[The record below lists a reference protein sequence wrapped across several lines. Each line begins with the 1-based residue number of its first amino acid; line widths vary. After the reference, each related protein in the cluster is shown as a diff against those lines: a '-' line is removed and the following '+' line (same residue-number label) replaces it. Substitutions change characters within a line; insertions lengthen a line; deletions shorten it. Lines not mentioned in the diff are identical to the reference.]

1 MNLSYPYLIAD
12 PRGSI
17 VDSTGPAA
25 ELLGTDSEAIVGS
38 QIEDLAATEDQ
49 ADLEHLVTDP
59 GWQPRTWRVGTFHAV
74 RDGHPIRLRFAAIGL
89 DPGRLAIR
97 LDPDCDESGARNRD
111 VAKVLEAWRQQERDL
126 AQLAPGTI
134 EYALSELEADWLSRE
149 YQRLVTAGAAGEAA
163 QWARSR

>member
-38 QIEDLAATEDQ
+38 QIEDLAATEDR

-74 RDGHPIRLRFAAIGL
+74 RDGHLGQAL
-89 DPGRLAIR
+89 DVQFGHVATSLGDRQFGAL
-97 LDPDCDESGARNRD
+97 LDRHYKPS
-111 VAKVLEAWRQQERDL
+111 
-126 AQLAPGTI
+126 
-134 EYALSELEADWLSRE
+134 
-149 YQRLVTAGAAGEAA
+149 
-163 QWARSR
+163 